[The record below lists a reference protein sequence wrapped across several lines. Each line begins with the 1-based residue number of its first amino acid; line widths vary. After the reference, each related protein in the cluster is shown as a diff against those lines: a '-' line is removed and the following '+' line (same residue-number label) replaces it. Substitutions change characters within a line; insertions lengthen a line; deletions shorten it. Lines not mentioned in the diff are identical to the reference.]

1 MYFAGIILILLVLL
15 GAISLVLLGDA
26 RPCDALVHP
35 DKLNNFAVY
44 ADGVTLLGVVD
55 ATLPNITPLK
65 ETNKGAGIAGEYE
78 TSAVGQFSSMK
89 LQMTWRTATMQA
101 SLLARPDGM
110 MLELRAA
117 AQGIDAS
124 TYKFKQSPIKVT
136 VRDCASD
143 LQLGKFDP
151 ATAMGTTTEV
161 ECLYY
166 KYTYDG
172 IVIHK
177 IDKLNFKA
185 IIGGVDVLE
194 EINKILGR

>member
-1 MYFAGIILILLVLL
+1 MNIAIALLFLAVLVGFGL
-15 GAISLVLLGDA
+15 
-26 RPCDALVHP
+26 RPNWCEAAVHP

-44 ADGVTLLGVVD
+44 ADGVNLLGIVD
-55 ATLPNITPLK
+55 ATLPNLTPLK

-78 TSAVGQFSSMK
+78 TSAVGQYSSMK
-89 LQMTWRTATMQA
+89 LQMTWRTATMEA
-101 SLLARPDGM
+101 AMLARPDGL

-117 AQGIDAS
+117 AQGIDS
-124 TYKFKQSPIKVT
+124 INYKFKQLPIKVV
-136 VRDCASD
+136 VRACASD

-166 KYTYDG
+166 KYSYDG
-172 IVIHK
+172 IVVHE

-185 IIGGVDVLE
+185 IIGGVDVLKDVN
-194 EINKILGR
+194 IMLGR